1 MVLGQEKTWEL
12 AGRAAVELLTA
23 TQDGWQS
30 ILKLGDKTLVT
41 RSKPGKTFKT
51 VVRPHNTEVQCDVWN
66 RKQLQCS
73 EWSLLNCPTTPGRP
87 PTRPFLTFVLFRE

>member
-51 VVRPHNTEVQCDVWN
+51 VVRLHNSVMFD
-66 RKQLQCS
+66 L
-73 EWSLLNCPTTPGRP
+73 
-87 PTRPFLTFVLFRE
+87 

>member
-1 MVLGQEKTWEL
+1 MEMVLGQEKTWEL

-51 VVRPHNTEVQCDVWN
+51 VVRLHNTEVQCDV
-66 RKQLQCS
+66 
-73 EWSLLNCPTTPGRP
+73 
-87 PTRPFLTFVLFRE
+87 